1 MKNITSFYLSRVIGN
16 RVFYGE
22 EVIGK
27 LLDLAVDLS
36 YEKPK
41 VVAALVDEGG
51 GKKVFYDFSFFEIKK
66 VKGQYHLNCMEKK
79 PVEIDTEKTM
89 MLVKHILDKQIVDIN
104 GRKVVRVN
112 DVRLAVLSTGTYAV
126 AVDIGLEGLLRR
138 LGLAKPVKRILKNF
152 GGNISSKF
160 ILWDYVQPITSA
172 KSDLKISMSY
182 NKLYTLHPS
191 DLADI
196 IEDLDKKTQA
206 MVFAS
211 LDDERAADVL
221 EELETR
227 AQKNVLESLPV
238 EKAADVLEK
247 MPFDEAADILD
258 DINRERANE
267 ILSEMDT
274 HASREIKELM
284 QYPEHT
290 VGSIMVRDFIS
301 FKTTFTVEDTIKE
314 LRRLKPDAD
323 VIYYLYVID
332 EEGKLVGVVSL
343 RDLVIAEPDTVLEQI
358 MKKDVIYV
366 RDTDD
371 VNSLIGIISK
381 YSLLAVPVID
391 LTRKLIGVVI
401 INDIVYELLKRNKR
415 MAG

>member
-16 RVFYGE
+16 RVSYGE
-22 EVIGK
+22 EVFGK
-27 LLDLAVDLS
+27 LIDLAVDVNF
-36 YEKPK
+36 EKPK
-41 VVAALVDEGG
+41 VVAALIRENGEER
-51 GKKVFYDFSFFEIKK
+51 FYDFSFFEIKK
-66 VKGQYHLNCMEKK
+66 EKGQYRIICAERR
-79 PVEIDTEKTM
+79 PVDINVDRTM
-89 MLVKHILDKQIVDIN
+89 RLVKHILDKQIVDIN

-126 AVDIGLEGLLRR
+126 AVDIGVEGLLRR
-138 LGLAKPVKRILKNF
+138 LGLAKPIKKFFKNF
-152 GGNISSKF
+152 GKNITSKF

-206 MVFAS
+206 AVFAS
-211 LDDERAADVL
+211 LDDEKAADVL
-221 EELETR
+221 EELETK
-227 AQKNVLESLPV
+227 AQINVLESLPV

-258 DINRERANE
+258 DINKERADK
-267 ILSEMDT
+267 ILNEMDVR
-274 HASREIKELM
+274 ASREIKELM

-314 LRRLKPDAD
+314 LRRIKPDAD
-323 VIYYLYVID
+323 VIYYLYVTD
-332 EEGKLVGVVSL
+332 EMGKLVGVVSL
-343 RDLVIAEPDTVLEQI
+343 RDLVIAEPNTPLKDI
-358 MKKDVIYV
+358 MKQDVIFV
-366 RDTDD
+366 KDTDD

-391 LTRKLIGVVI
+391 AEKRLIGVVI
-401 INDIVYELLKRNKR
+401 INDIVYELLKRNRR
-415 MAG
+415 MA

>member
-1 MKNITSFYLSRVIGN
+1 MNNITSFYLSRVIGN

-22 EVIGK
+22 SVFGK
-27 LLDLAVDLS
+27 LVDLAVDVNF
-36 YEKPK
+36 EKPK
-41 VVAALVDEGG
+41 VVAALIRENGEER
-51 GKKVFYDFSFFEIKK
+51 FYDFSFFEIKK
-66 VKGQYHLNCMEKK
+66 EKGQYRISCAEKK
-79 PVEIDTEKTM
+79 PIYIDVHRTM
-89 MLVKHILDKQIVDIN
+89 RLVKHILDKQIVDIN

-126 AVDIGLEGLLRR
+126 AVDIGIEGLLRR
-138 LGLAKPVKRILKNF
+138 LGLAKPIKKFFKNF
-152 GGNISSKF
+152 GKNITSKF

-206 MVFAS
+206 AVFAS
-211 LDDERAADVL
+211 LDDEKAADVL
-221 EELETR
+221 EELETK
-227 AQKNVLESLPV
+227 AQINVLESLPV

-258 DINRERANE
+258 DINKERADK
-267 ILSEMDT
+267 ILNEMDVR
-274 HASREIKELM
+274 ASREIKELM

-301 FKTTFTVEDTIKE
+301 FKTIFTVEDTIKE
-314 LRRLKPDAD
+314 LRRIKPDAD
-323 VIYYLYVID
+323 VIYYLYVTD
-332 EEGKLVGVVSL
+332 EMGKLVGVVSL
-343 RDLVIAEPDTVLEQI
+343 RDLVIAEPDTLLKDI
-358 MKKDVIYV
+358 MKQDVIFV

-391 LTRKLIGVVI
+391 AEKRLIGVVI
-401 INDIVYELLKRNKR
+401 INDIVYELLKRNRR
-415 MAG
+415 MA